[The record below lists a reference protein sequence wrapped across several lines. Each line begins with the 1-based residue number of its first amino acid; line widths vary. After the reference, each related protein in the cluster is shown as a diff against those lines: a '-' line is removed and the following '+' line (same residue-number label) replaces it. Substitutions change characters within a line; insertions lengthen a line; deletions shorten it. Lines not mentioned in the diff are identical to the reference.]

1 MVQAVV
7 VQMTA
12 NASLARL
19 SSPKAAAA
27 RLAFEADIVS
37 VWVIFFVSVFDLEL
51 GQRRGA
57 VETPV
62 QVSDPVRQ
70 NRVR

>member
-37 VWVIFFVSVFDLEL
+37 VWVIFFVGVFDLEL
-51 GQRRGA
+51 SQRRGA
-57 VETPV
+57 VKHQYRFQTP
-62 QVSDPVRQ
+62 
-70 NRVR
+70 